1 MKKGIKIIMIMV
13 VLSIGLLTTTACQK
27 EKKKEETEII
37 KEQSVDDKIIK
48 KKKKST
54 SNGFTR
60 FGFNKNKKGTYIKVE
75 GQNTEGGLFNYD
87 IESGII
93 NITFEDKR
101 LVQYSYYFRDDNL
114 VIVSNLGE
122 ETYHRIA

>member
-27 EKKKEETEII
+27 EKIKEEPEII
-37 KEQSVDDKIIK
+37 KEQSVDDKIIGSWE
-48 KKKKST
+48 KST

-60 FGFNKNKKGTYIKVE
+60 FGFNKSKKGTYIKVE

-93 NITFEDKR
+93 SITFEDKR

>member
-37 KEQSVDDKIIK
+37 KEQSVDDKIIGSWE
-48 KKKKST
+48 KST
-54 SNGFTR
+54 SNGFAR